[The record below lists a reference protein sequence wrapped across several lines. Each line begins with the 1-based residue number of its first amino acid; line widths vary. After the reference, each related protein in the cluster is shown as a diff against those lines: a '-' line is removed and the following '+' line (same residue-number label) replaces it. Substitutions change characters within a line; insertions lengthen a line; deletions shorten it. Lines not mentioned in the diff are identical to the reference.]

1 MEKVTTI
8 LDKKQ
13 THFNKISPECSISE
27 ALYRMSSQ
35 KNMEYLIVV
44 NDDEKF
50 LGLLTEHD
58 ITRKTLLTRLPVEIT
73 TVQEIMN
80 TRLPFADVED
90 TVEHCMRLMK
100 QYNTRYLPVFDGFRF
115 HGIISGDDILEEAV
129 YNRAGIFD
137 EVGEDAAPDFYK

>member
-1 MEKVTTI
+1 MEKVTAI

-13 THFNKISPECSISE
+13 THFNKISPDCSISE
-27 ALYRMSSQ
+27 ALYRMSGQ

-44 NDDEKF
+44 DDDEKF

-58 ITRKTLLTRLPVEIT
+58 VARKTLLSRLPIENT
-73 TVQEIMN
+73 SVQSIMN

-100 QYNTRYLPVFDGFRF
+100 RYNTRYLPVFDGFRF
-115 HGIISGDDILEEAV
+115 RGIISGDDILEEAV
-129 YNRAGIFD
+129 YSRAGIFD
-137 EVGEDAAPDFYK
+137 EVEEAAPAFY